1 MRAWMNGTMTFNAD
15 NAILPLSYGLAALY
29 WWHSADPT
37 VLDIV
42 AKVGSTALLAYHGQ
56 KTIRHPLSKQMV
68 AALACHCIGDLLIE
82 LPGNSI
88 LYAIPAFF
96 VGHSLYIA
104 TLQKNR
110 YALSELNMLR
120 ALAMTAFTLYGAA
133 FTHVLTTKTSG
144 VIQCAIPVYSLAI
157 STMFLLACMQKENA
171 LRVFV
176 GALLYVASDNII
188 GANMFVKKIPGA
200 NYLSWPLY
208 FLGQRVML
216 PDSKKEAKALG
227 ATNILTNSIDSQA
240 VFE

>member
-1 MRAWMNGTMTFNAD
+1 MRAGMNGAMTFNSD
-15 NAILPLSYGLAALY
+15 SAILPLSYGLAALY
-29 WWHSADPT
+29 WWRSADPT
-37 VLDIV
+37 ALDIV

-56 KTIRHPLSKQMV
+56 KTINHPLSKQMV
-68 AALACHCIGDLLIE
+68 AALVCHCIGDLLIE

-96 VGHSLYIA
+96 VGHSIYIA

-110 YALSELNMLR
+110 FAVSELNLPR
-120 ALAMTAFTLYGAA
+120 ALAMMAFSIYGAA
-133 FTHVLTTKTSG
+133 FTHALTTKTSG

-171 LRVFV
+171 LRVFL

-188 GANMFVKKIPGA
+188 GANMFVTKIPGA

-216 PDSKKEAKALG
+216 PDPKETKKEEKALSASPNLG
-227 ATNILTNSIDSQA
+227 LSS
-240 VFE
+240 